1 MYCDGIKTCESLCL
15 QNQVSHGFLYKYR
28 KRLLN
33 NDITTF
39 LKNTC
44 SEIGERYS
52 FEFDA
57 IGCDGDHIH
66 LFVGA
71 EPKHSPSRV
80 MQIIKSITARNIFK
94 EFPEIRK
101 QLWGGE
107 LWSDGGYI
115 GTVGDGT
122 TSDVI
127 KNYVEN
133 QGNQEEKEAYKQMK
147 IIDF

>member
-1 MYCDGIKTCESLCL
+1 MYCDGIKTCEPLCL
-15 QNQVSHGFLYKYR
+15 QNQVSHGFCVKYR

-44 SEIGERYS
+44 SEIGEKYS

-57 IGCDGDHIH
+57 IGCDGDHGH

-80 MQIIKSITARNIFK
+80 SR
-94 EFPEIRK
+94 
-101 QLWGGE
+101 L
-107 LWSDGGYI
+107 
-115 GTVGDGT
+115 
-122 TSDVI
+122 
-127 KNYVEN
+127 
-133 QGNQEEKEAYKQMK
+133 
-147 IIDF
+147 